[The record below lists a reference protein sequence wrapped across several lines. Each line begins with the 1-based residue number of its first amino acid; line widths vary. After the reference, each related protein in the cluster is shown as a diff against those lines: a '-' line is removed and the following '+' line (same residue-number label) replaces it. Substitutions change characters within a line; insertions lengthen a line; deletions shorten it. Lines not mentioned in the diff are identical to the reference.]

1 MGVSMAGPASQRW
14 SAGSIARGSP
24 ERRRHRA
31 AGSRFDSHGSACML
45 SERDGDDEDLPP
57 PAWRGSLTGET
68 AEEGDPWDA
77 DDLQG
82 APARSAS

>member
-1 MGVSMAGPASQRW
+1 
-14 SAGSIARGSP
+14 
-24 ERRRHRA
+24 
-31 AGSRFDSHGSACML
+31 ML